1 MGRGRQKAK
10 HTKVARELK
19 YFSPEVDI
27 TALERELVHP
37 DENELIDK
45 WADLFPD
52 TSDKAASGDND
63 AVSENDNDASAAADA
78 DADAGAKESSE
89 TGHSGHDKS

>member
-19 YFSPEVDI
+19 YFSPEVDL

-45 WADLFPD
+45 WADLFPEAAD
-52 TSDKAASGDND
+52 ETADEAETTDVAAS
-63 AVSENDNDASAAADA
+63 EEP
-78 DADAGAKESSE
+78 AGEEEQK
-89 TGHSGHDKS
+89 